1 MDDENCWPEDP
12 ADICMIEFH
21 FTGDDE
27 YDTRVHK
34 QANEEH
40 IKLLLR
46 EKAITH
52 PNQLPWY
59 DPDLFHVHPSF
70 YSHHNDNRDNKGEK
84 SHLSVSVFSEN
95 KNDFMPNILPSRR
108 SNSGEF
114 LFTSTISSSS
124 VISKA
129 RSTNGDNKVSSKLK
143 CKVDNADD
151 DLQLLNDTLLN
162 YGIIPKSKEVKQK
175 KAVKVEKVVYDD
187 DDDFEVPLNRVT
199 PNKPRHKR
207 KSSSS
212 SKSSSTHKKSPRLV
226 ESKDIWSHVPAA
238 TRAVMPPF
246 KKFKFTPPKNKA
258 KDIAHPPALS
268 KVRKGYCMGCKL
280 HPDICHEV
288 LFGEFCVANVMMYYD
303 MHRQDTDIDG
313 INDVYIASYNQALRF
328 KRYEQVKILDYY
340 SNYPPPKCMMDNSYT
355 HGVQLS
361 MFKAK
366 GERFLD
372 AMEVGVNA
380 LNRQQNEEE

>member
-1 MDDENCWPEDP
+1 MDDDENCWPDDP
-12 ADICMIEFH
+12 AEICMIEFH
-21 FTGDDE
+21 CTGDDE
-27 YDTRVHK
+27 YDNRVHK
-34 QANEEH
+34 EANEEH

-46 EKAITH
+46 EKAISH

-59 DPDLFHVHPSF
+59 DPDIFHVHPSF
-70 YSHHNDNRDNKGEK
+70 YRNHKTKCDNKGEINRD
-84 SHLSVSVFSEN
+84 HLCVSVFSEN
-95 KNDFMPNILPSRR
+95 KDDFMPNVLPSRN
-108 SNSGEF
+108 SNSGEY
-114 LFTSTISSSS
+114 LFSSSKS
-124 VISKA
+124 NIKGKERSSFDQDGTII
-129 RSTNGDNKVSSKLK
+129 STNGKSKTDTRPK
-143 CKVDNADD
+143 DPH
-151 DLQLLNDTLLN
+151 DLQLLNDTLMN
-162 YGIIPKSKEVKQK
+162 YGIVPKSKEPKQK
-175 KAVKVEKVVYDD
+175 KVVKVEKVVYDD
-187 DDDFEVPLNRVT
+187 DDDFEMPLNHVT
-199 PNKPRHKR
+199 PNKTRNKR
-207 KSSSS
+207 
-212 SKSSSTHKKSPRLV
+212 KSSSTHKKSPRLV

-238 TRAVMPPF
+238 TRAAMPPF
-246 KKFKFTPPKNKA
+246 KKFKFTPPKKKA
-258 KDIAHPPALS
+258 RDMAHPPAHS
-268 KVRKGYCMGCKL
+268 KVRKGYCVGCKL